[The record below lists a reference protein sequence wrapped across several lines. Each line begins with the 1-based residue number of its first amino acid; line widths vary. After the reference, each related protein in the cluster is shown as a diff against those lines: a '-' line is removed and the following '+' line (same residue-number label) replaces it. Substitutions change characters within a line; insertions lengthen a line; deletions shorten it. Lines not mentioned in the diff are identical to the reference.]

1 MIWCFWHIQHQ
12 NRIDISFEWPTI
24 QEILSLFLF
33 PFFACSKKWID
44 SKDDL
49 YNELKK
55 EKRKTKNTKQFLHIL
70 SFDEIPFERNKSKA
84 AHYKQKRIR
93 KKKYNKKKQLSVLCV
108 IVYCCLCRWELI
120 ERSSRA
126 RLNVNETE
134 MVSWLSA
141 SSHRIAP
148 QRCRQY
154 GASLW
159 RNIQLSF
166 LSRIF

>member
-1 MIWCFWHIQHQ
+1 MA
-12 NRIDISFEWPTI
+12 NNTRDS
-24 QEILSLFLF
+24 LSLCLF
-33 PFFACSKKWID
+33 PFFR
-44 SKDDL
+44 L
-49 YNELKK
+49 LKEINRLKRWFIQWTK
-55 EKRKTKNTKQFLHIL
+55 EKKRKNTKRLLHIL

-93 KKKYNKKKQLSVLCV
+93 KKKYNKKKQLNVLCM

-148 QRCRQY
+148 QRCRQF

-159 RNIQLSF
+159 TNIQLSF
-166 LSRIF
+166 LSRTF